1 MEQEILN
8 VFIGQGA
15 CCLLCVIALGY
26 FTKKAS
32 KREEKQEER
41 YTKIINDNRKDSK
54 ERESKYQQMIDR
66 ITDKFAIV
74 EEIKNDVDYIKE
86 KISK

>member
-1 MEQEILN
+1 MEQQILN

-15 CCLLCVIALGY
+15 WCLLSIIALGY
-26 FTKKAS
+26 YTKKSTA
-32 KREEKQEER
+32 REEKQEER
-41 YTKIINDNRKDSK
+41 YNKIINDNRKDSK
-54 ERESKYQQMIDR
+54 ERESKYQLMIDR

-86 KISK
+86 KISR

>member
-15 CCLLCVIALGY
+15 WCLLCVIALGY

-32 KREEKQEER
+32 HREEQQADR